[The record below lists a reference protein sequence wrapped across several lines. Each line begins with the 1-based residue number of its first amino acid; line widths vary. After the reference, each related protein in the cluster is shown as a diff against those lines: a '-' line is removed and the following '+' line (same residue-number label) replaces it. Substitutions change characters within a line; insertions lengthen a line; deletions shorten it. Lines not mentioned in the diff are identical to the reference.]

1 MKDTS
6 HPEEPAAT
14 ADMERADSVGSFLQ
28 QERLRQHKT
37 LQEVAESTCIHIN
50 TVQALEE
57 ENRSKLPAEVFVRGF
72 ISIYAQYLGL
82 NVQEALN
89 RYGRQTAAEWVSPEA
104 KAIHFPEES
113 GPIRHFALMLVAACV
128 AALLGYGGYQLL
140 MAPIAENL
148 VGDEFQM
155 AQGESAMPEIA
166 GDEIFTPDF
175 AATDLLEPALSAPEI
190 PDFFPERP
198 RDDEVT
204 PEESAGTGLSPAS
217 GHSAALAISLPA
229 AEPTIGAAVVMPS
242 ALPTGN
248 FNYVLTAEF
257 TETTWL
263 QIRIDGRDPADHL
276 FQPGQRHRWQ
286 AMEQISLFL
295 GNAGGVDLVLN
306 GQPQPKPGRSGQPA
320 KISFP
325 GRRP

>member
-6 HPEEPAAT
+6 HQEEPAAM
-14 ADMERADSVGSFLQ
+14 ADTEAADSVGSFLQ

-37 LQEVAESTCIHIN
+37 LKEVAESTCIHIN
-50 TVQALEE
+50 TIEALEE

-89 RYGRQTAAEWVSPEA
+89 RYGRQTAAEWVSPDA
-104 KAIHFPEES
+104 KAINLREEFLPS
-113 GPIRHFALMLVAACV
+113 RHFTLVLVAACV

-140 MAPIAENL
+140 MVPIADNL
-148 VGDEFQM
+148 PDDHYELTLE
-155 AQGESAMPEIA
+155 ASATPEID
-166 GDEIFTPDF
+166 GDEIFLPDL
-175 AATDLLEPALSAPEI
+175 AATELPEPALPAPEI
-190 PDFFPERP
+190 PDPFPG
-198 RDDEVT
+198 DADEF
-204 PEESAGTGLSPAS
+204 AGAEP
-217 GHSAALAISLPA
+217 GHSAAVAIPLPA
-229 AEPTIGAAVVMPS
+229 TEPAIVAAIDAPS
-242 ALPTGN
+242 PLPTGD
-248 FNYVLTAEF
+248 FKYVLTAEF
-257 TETTWL
+257 TENTWL
-263 QIRIDGRDPADHL
+263 QIRIDGRDPTDYL

-286 AMEQISLFL
+286 AREQMSLFL

-306 GQPQPKPGRSGQPA
+306 DQPQPKPGRSGQPV